1 LLTAYR
7 LRHADVEHVVHKGTK
22 VLLVFQVGNLRVG
35 IHDLFASPDATV
47 VLQNGSGT
55 FSGEDA
61 HCYRATGSFTC

>member
-1 LLTAYR
+1 M
-7 LRHADVEHVVHKGTK
+7 HKGTK